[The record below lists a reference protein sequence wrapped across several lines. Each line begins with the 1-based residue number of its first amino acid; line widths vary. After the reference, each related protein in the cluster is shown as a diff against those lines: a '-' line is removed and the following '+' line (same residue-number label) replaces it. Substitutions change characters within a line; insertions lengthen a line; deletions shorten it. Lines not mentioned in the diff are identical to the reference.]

1 MYEKA
6 EKAIGY
12 ILKRYY
18 KYKKLWDKQF
28 GKRLLEYTLW
38 DYMINLKLKMS
49 LRFYLIYKLTK
60 VKQQAL
66 KDFIKENL

>member
-1 MYEKA
+1 MYKEA

-28 GKRLLEYTLW
+28 GKRLLEYILW
-38 DYMINLKLKMS
+38 DYMINLEPEIS

-60 VKQQAL
+60 VK
-66 KDFIKENL
+66 

>member
-1 MYEKA
+1 MIWYCLGIIYKEA

-28 GKRLLEYTLW
+28 SERLLKY
-38 DYMINLKLKMS
+38 
-49 LRFYLIYKLTK
+49 
-60 VKQQAL
+60 AL
-66 KDFIKENL
+66 